1 MGYFQAECVDR
12 QTGRTFLLRLLG
24 SDADE
29 ARSVPMGW
37 GFIIAT
43 PEPVRPAFLRSASGG
58 SSMRGGQIAPRSAV
72 CDATQSQS
80 LDQMLE
86 LRYHDCHAI
95 ERHFFLQQMA
105 ELGYKQRQNRSD
117 ALTWSEWACWQ
128 WLMEAPIL
136 IEAMRQEFSTGRFVH
151 VVVPKRLVIILEKSG
166 HMERA
171 LDVARTCAV
180 LNLAPDDIQYLAI
193 KAERITRSLDRR

>member
-1 MGYFQAECVDR
+1 MAYFQAECVDK

-24 SDADE
+24 ADADE

-43 PEPVRPAFLRSASGG
+43 PEPVHPVFLRSASGG
-58 SSMRGGQIAPRSAV
+58 GTMRGGQIVPRSAV
-72 CDATQSQS
+72 WDATQSQS
-80 LDQMLE
+80 LDEMLG
-86 LRYHDCHAI
+86 LRDHDCQAV

-105 ELGYKQRQNRSD
+105 ELAYKQRQNRFD

-151 VVVPKRLVIILEKSG
+151 MGVPKRLVIILEKSG
-166 HMERA
+166 HVERA
-171 LDVARTCAV
+171 FDVARTCQE
-180 LNLAPDDIQYLAI
+180 LNLAPDDVQYLAT
-193 KAERITRSLDRR
+193 KAERLDHSLRRK